1 MAVYKASMQI
11 GRNGSAKHNGWE
23 SRSKYQDG
31 HIDEARS
38 GKNLYISYQNLP
50 FTEAEK
56 QFYTDRYSGWVKTQN
71 DRCMKYRHPERRI
84 SVESLLHGSR
94 TKPQEVI
101 LQIGDKDSHPDKAVF
116 TQCVMDY
123 LQELGKYS
131 SHCHVLDAAVHNDEE
146 TPHCHVRMVFDY
158 TDKDGNQR
166 ISTDRALKEL
176 GVGLPNPELPDNLRY
191 NNRKITFDQNMRGRW
206 HEICREHGL
215 AIEEKGID
223 RKEHRD
229 PKAYKYYQME
239 QDILSLQ
246 VQIRQLQAELEE
258 QEKQHALINA
268 ELEKAERAYL
278 EMNGPEALCE
288 VLERCNVPD
297 LVGAEDILQERDDAE
312 H

>member
-1 MAVYKASMQI
+1 
-11 GRNGSAKHNGWE
+11 
-23 SRSKYQDG
+23 
-31 HIDEARS
+31 
-38 GKNLYISYQNLP
+38 
-50 FTEAEK
+50 
-56 QFYTDRYSGWVKTQN
+56 
-71 DRCMKYRHPERRI
+71 
-84 SVESLLHGSR
+84 
-94 TKPQEVI
+94 
-101 LQIGDKDSHPDKAVF
+101 
-116 TQCVMDY
+116 
-123 LQELGKYS
+123 
-131 SHCHVLDAAVHNDEE
+131 
-146 TPHCHVRMVFDY
+146 
-158 TDKDGNQR
+158 
-166 ISTDRALKEL
+166 
-176 GVGLPNPELPDNLRY
+176 
-191 NNRKITFDQNMRGRW
+191 MRGRW

-215 AIEEKGID
+215 TIEEKSAD